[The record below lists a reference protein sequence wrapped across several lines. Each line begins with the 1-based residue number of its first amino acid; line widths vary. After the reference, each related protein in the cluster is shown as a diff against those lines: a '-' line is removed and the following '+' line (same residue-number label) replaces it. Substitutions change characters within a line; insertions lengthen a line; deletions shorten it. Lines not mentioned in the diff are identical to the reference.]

1 MSKPCDGDADAV
13 LNSIVFSTV
22 QTQTS
27 NYDVLVTILIV
38 SFHLGFIL
46 QEVNCL
52 NMYIQYTYHPEK

>member
-52 NMYIQYTYHPEK
+52 NMYIQYT